1 MALGAQRGDVS
12 RLVFGEAGR
21 LLAIGL
27 TLGIAGSFAVMRFVE
42 SLLYGLQPNDLK
54 TLALGC
60 AVLAATAFAATSLP
74 VRRATKL
81 DPATVLRDE

>member
-1 MALGAQRGDVS
+1 
-12 RLVFGEAGR
+12 
-21 LLAIGL
+21 
-27 TLGIAGSFAVMRFVE
+27 
-42 SLLYGLQPNDLK
+42 LLYGLQPNDLK

-60 AVLAATAFAATSLP
+60 TLLALTAFAAASIP

>member
-1 MALGAQRGDVS
+1 MS
-12 RLVFGEAGR
+12 RLVFAEAGR

-27 TLGIAGSFAVMRFVE
+27 ALGIAGSFAVTRYAE

-60 AVLAATAFAATSLP
+60 GLLTATAFAATSLP